1 MMRNE
6 NMIKPLT
13 QQCEQTSVRDSI
25 FRYCWGN
32 ETAKTWFIT
41 KNLKCF
47 LPKGSRLL
55 LRIEGEIT
63 SEKLS
68 SCNLP
73 QNGDVVSDIDGTNI
87 LVKKVIW
94 V

>member
-1 MMRNE
+1 MRNE
-6 NMIKPLT
+6 NMIKPLN
-13 QQCEQTSVRDSI
+13 QQCVQTSVRDSI

-41 KNLKCF
+41 KTLKCF

-55 LRIEGEIT
+55 LKIEGEIT